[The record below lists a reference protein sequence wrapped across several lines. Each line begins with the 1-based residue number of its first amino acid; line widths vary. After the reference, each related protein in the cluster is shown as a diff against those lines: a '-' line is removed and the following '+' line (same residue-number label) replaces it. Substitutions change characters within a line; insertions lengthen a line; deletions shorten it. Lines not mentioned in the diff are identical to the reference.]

1 MIKLSLILSLFRS
14 VLLKQTE
21 LKDFKLSEMKL
32 AVKTRYIFSD
42 FSDGDITDEFAVSN
56 KSLSGAA
63 VSLDLKISQSN
74 HIEDLLDTSE
84 ECTNKE

>member
-1 MIKLSLILSLFRS
+1 MIKLNLIISLFSS
-14 VLLKQTE
+14 VLAKETE
-21 LKDFKLSEMKL
+21 LNNFKLSEMKL

-42 FSDGDITDEFAVSN
+42 FSDGDITDEYAVSN

-63 VSLDLKISQSN
+63 VSLDLKISQTN

>member
-1 MIKLSLILSLFRS
+1 
-14 VLLKQTE
+14 
-21 LKDFKLSEMKL
+21 MKL

-42 FSDGDITDEFAVSN
+42 FSDGDITDEYAVSN

-63 VSLDLKISQSN
+63 VNLDLKISQTN

-84 ECTNKE
+84 ECTNKEQTHLCYIRLYTFLLRSD